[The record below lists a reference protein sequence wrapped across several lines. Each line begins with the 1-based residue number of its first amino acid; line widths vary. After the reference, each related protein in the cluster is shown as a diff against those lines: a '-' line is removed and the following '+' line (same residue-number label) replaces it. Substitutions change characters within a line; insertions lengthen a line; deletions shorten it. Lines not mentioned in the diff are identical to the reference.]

1 MAEATKDKREA
12 DDTINVFTVFG
23 ILSLSLWVCICAGV
37 YEQNKS
43 LKTCGSISCAPYQH
57 RCVTCYYYKP
67 KHTATD
73 NLHIGSLSS
82 MRSHLPSAQ
91 TLKLADDDAAD
102 DDNDGDEERTNEDKR

>member
-1 MAEATKDKREA
+1 MAKATKDKREA

-23 ILSLSLWVCICAGV
+23 TLSLFLGKHAGV

-57 RCVTCYYYKP
+57 RCVTCYYCKP

-73 NLHIGSLSS
+73 NLHISSLFS

-91 TLKLADDDAAD
+91 TLKLADDDAAADD
-102 DDNDGDEERTNEDKR
+102 DDNDGDEE